1 MATFRSDPK
10 PEATNSLIAV
20 FTTFS
25 DHACDELRARLEAHG
40 SLCHF
45 AKLPSFERCL
55 AVYAHTADAQAAM
68 RNLNLTMLLP
78 NNKLRMFYSRHTSM
92 SHTRGAFLEV
102 PAQEKLWLISPPGSP
117 PINWRQTREDPPN
130 PKHLD
135 YRLEAALRELSMGQ
149 FTLNPTDIPDYD
161 STDSDDEK
169 YVVGSARAT
178 ETLHT
183 SPCPPAPTILIQN
196 YDSPQSSTSSAVAST
211 VHCRPPTP
219 STLSTKSFQPTA
231 RPPL

>member
-1 MATFRSDPK
+1 MATFRSEPK

-25 DHACDELRARLEAHG
+25 DNACDELRARLEAYG

-55 AVYAHTADAQAAM
+55 AVYAHTIDAQTAM
-68 RNLNLTMLLP
+68 RNLNLTLLLP

-92 SHTRGAFLEV
+92 SQTRSAFLEV

-117 PINWRQTREDPPN
+117 PINWRQAREDPPN
-130 PKHLD
+130 SKHLD
-135 YRLEAALRELSMGQ
+135 YRLEAALQELSMGQ

-161 STDSDDEK
+161 STDSGDEK
-169 YVVGSARAT
+169 CAVSSACAT
-178 ETLHT
+178 ETSRT
-183 SPCPPAPTILIQN
+183 ASCPAPTILIQN
-196 YDSPQSSTSSAVAST
+196 YDCELSSTSSAAAPAVL
-211 VHCRPPTP
+211 CRPPTP
-219 STLSTKSFQPTA
+219 STTLPSKLYQPTA
-231 RPPL
+231 RPPI